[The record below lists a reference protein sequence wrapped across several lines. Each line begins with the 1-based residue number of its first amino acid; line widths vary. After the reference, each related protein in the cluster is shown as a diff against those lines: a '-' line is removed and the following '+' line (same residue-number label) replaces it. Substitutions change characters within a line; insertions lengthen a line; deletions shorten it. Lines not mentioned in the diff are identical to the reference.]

1 MNGWGNAV
9 TKLFSSLC
17 GTHILFELEVNL
29 PVNLWYFH
37 QRDTCH
43 EEKHRQVNH
52 QHRKSSRNPMTCF
65 CSPFII
71 PFHIIQII
79 YSTSQLLTCTLKMS
93 SVKSILKV
101 YCMVEYTVFSNVN
114 SRTCVSFKMLYT
126 GQTHNQTDNKVKVTT
141 NEQKMKSKV
150 TTYLIC
156 VCLFKWNY
164 CIISSLSYSS
174 QQHGR
179 IGSDASIH
187 KQDKTE
193 CKLRQ

>member
-1 MNGWGNAV
+1 
-9 TKLFSSLC
+9 
-17 GTHILFELEVNL
+17 
-29 PVNLWYFH
+29 
-37 QRDTCH
+37 
-43 EEKHRQVNH
+43 
-52 QHRKSSRNPMTCF
+52 
-65 CSPFII
+65 
-71 PFHIIQII
+71 
-79 YSTSQLLTCTLKMS
+79 
-93 SVKSILKV
+93 
-101 YCMVEYTVFSNVN
+101 MVEDTVFSNVN

-126 GQTHNQTDNKVKVTT
+126 GQTHNQTDNNLKVTT

-179 IGSDASIH
+179 IGSDASIR

-193 CKLRQ
+193 CKLRQKSAQGRRNDNDTDLWATLMSCSLIFAKSKWPLTGKSHRLSHLGSTGLPYRESDSFTQQVQTAPWIKVSP